1 MNKFLFFQN
10 AANDCT
16 VVPLK
21 NLKSVDGNDDAL
33 VFHYAGTTT
42 DITIALEDNSDELVA
57 MREVAEAINAH
68 PHGDG
73 VIVIGDD
80 VNDVFAMSAFKKDGN
95 AVGGA
100 S

>member
-10 AANDCT
+10 ATNDCT
-16 VVPLK
+16 VDPLK
-21 NLKSVDGNDDAL
+21 NLKSIEGQDDAL
-33 VFHYAGTTT
+33 RFDYAGTTT
-42 DITIALEDNSDELVA
+42 NITIVLEDHSDELVA

-80 VNDVFAMSAFKKDGN
+80 VHTEFAMSAFKKDGD
-95 AVGGA
+95 AVGAA

>member
-1 MNKFLFFQN
+1 
-10 AANDCT
+10 
-16 VVPLK
+16 
-21 NLKSVDGNDDAL
+21 
-33 VFHYAGTTT
+33 
-42 DITIALEDNSDELVA
+42 

>member
-16 VVPLK
+16 VVPLT
-21 NLKSVDGNDDAL
+21 NLKSVEGEDDAL
-33 VFHYAGTTT
+33 KFTYAGTTT
-42 DITIALEDNSDELVA
+42 TISVLLEDNSDELVA
-57 MREVAEAINAH
+57 MREIAEAINAH

-73 VIVIGDD
+73 IIVIGDD
-80 VNDVFAMSAFKKDGN
+80 VNTVFAMSAFKTDGN
-95 AVGGA
+95 AVGAA